1 MCLKWTACVVLYS
14 PRKASQVRNQIRL
27 RITQLQKADEG
38 TYELRARSGDA
49 ESRAQTHLFVIG
61 QFASF
66 TSVSNFCN
74 RLLSR
79 SNCNLNL
86 QVHVF
91 CLVRPQVSLVMPR
104 GYPYYSTDF
113 YHTLTCRYRGDPAPT
128 IQWQW
133 QPCNTVRCLPTG
145 NWTQT
150 KYTSRDIYQRDVSF
164 DRIFCSYS
172 NKFTCASM
180 RH

>member
-1 MCLKWTACVVLYS
+1 MLFCTVREKRHKYVIRSACASHSY
-14 PRKASQVRNQIRL
+14 RKR
-27 RITQLQKADEG
+27 T
-38 TYELRARSGDA
+38 RAPTSCERA
-49 ESRAQTHLFVIG
+49 QAMPSRALKHTSSSLVSSRHL
-61 QFASF
+61 
-66 TSVSNFCN
+66 SNLCN

-104 GYPYYSTDF
+104 GYPYYSADF